1 MGFYEQIS
9 RYYDYIFPAGR
20 EQLDFIRECAGVPPK
35 KVVDVACGSGGYA
48 IELAK
53 LGYDVTAVDI
63 DEKMIEKTKSKAS
76 QERVDIRAFKC
87 DMRNLSGTVTGEN
100 DCVYCIG
107 NSIVHLAGKKEISDV
122 LGQMHSVL
130 GNDGTLIIQI
140 INYDRI
146 IRLDVQ
152 GLPDITNREAG
163 LKFIRRY
170 KYCRDTGLIDFNTV
184 LEVANGSEVQSYEN
198 IVPLFPLMSRDM
210 AEMLER
216 EGFKDISL
224 YGDFTGTPYN
234 ENSFMLVVKAVK

>member
-9 RYYDYIFPAGR
+9 RYYDYIFPVGR
-20 EQLDFIRECAGVPPK
+20 AQLDFIRECAGAPPK
-35 KVVDVACGSGGYA
+35 NVVDVACGSGGYA

-53 LGYDVTAVDI
+53 LGYNVTAVDI

-76 QERVDIRAFKC
+76 DEGMDICAFKC
-87 DMRNLSGTVTGEN
+87 DMRNLGGTVAEEN

-122 LGQMHSVL
+122 LGQMYSNLRHGGRLVV
-130 GNDGTLIIQI
+130 QI

-146 IRLDVQ
+146 MGLNMKE
-152 GLPDITNREAG
+152 LPDITNHEAG
-163 LKFIRRY
+163 LKFTRRY
-170 KYCRDTGLIDFNTV
+170 KYCHDTGLINFNTV
-184 LEVANGSEVQSYEN
+184 LTVINNNEVQSYEN
-198 IVPLFPLMSRDM
+198 TVPLFPLMSGDM
-210 AEMLER
+210 VGMLEQ

-224 YGDFTGTPYN
+224 YGDFSGAPYN